1 MKIINYNNEKK
12 NVEHGN
18 DKIKN
23 KVINVICKILC
34 YMQVAFSIMMALV
47 CFALEK
53 PFFPFISW
61 TVIALT
67 FIPKIKQL
75 IMGKI
80 AKIRK
85 WIIPIRII
93 LIILAMIVFM
103 ANLSQI
109 YEDEWVSNNGIS
121 VKLKDNVAN
130 VIEDLE
136 KLILKEDIIKIKKQ
150 KKEYIY

>member
-1 MKIINYNNEKK
+1 MKCFKCGNDIEDNLECQFCGYINKEESKKNIRINENKINYNNEKK

-67 FIPKIKQL
+67 FIPKIKQ
-75 IMGKI
+75 
-80 AKIRK
+80 
-85 WIIPIRII
+85 
-93 LIILAMIVFM
+93 
-103 ANLSQI
+103 
-109 YEDEWVSNNGIS
+109 
-121 VKLKDNVAN
+121 
-130 VIEDLE
+130 
-136 KLILKEDIIKIKKQ
+136 
-150 KKEYIY
+150 